1 MLLPTYSQQMTKF
14 ALIKCE
20 LLQRNSQSLNYKED
34 VNELIGKI
42 RCLHDLWE
50 DLRERLV
57 EKFGISYF
65 QIQSQDNDDMY
76 EFGENLE
83 LGIIWLNAKK
93 FMQSTIRGLNSMA
106 KKRMRQL
113 REKIT
118 EQ

>member
-1 MLLPTYSQQMTKF
+1 
-14 ALIKCE
+14 
-20 LLQRNSQSLNYKED
+20 
-34 VNELIGKI
+34 
-42 RCLHDLWE
+42 
-50 DLRERLV
+50 
-57 EKFGISYF
+57 
-65 QIQSQDNDDMY
+65 MY

-113 REKIT
+113 REKIS